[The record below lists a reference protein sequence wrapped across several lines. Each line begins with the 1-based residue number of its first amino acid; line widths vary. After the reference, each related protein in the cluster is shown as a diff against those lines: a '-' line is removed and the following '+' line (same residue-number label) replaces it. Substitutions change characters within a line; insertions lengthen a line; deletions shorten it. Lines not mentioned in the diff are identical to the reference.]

1 MSSRFY
7 SNFLPCRFHI
17 KTKFVTNDLLSGN
30 CETEASNLRRGG
42 DGLSPESGRINE
54 RSFFVLKLAPTS
66 RR

>member
-1 MSSRFY
+1 MFTRFY
-7 SNFLPCRFHI
+7 NIFFLCRFHI
-17 KTKFVTNDLLSGN
+17 KTKFVTNDLLSGK

-54 RSFFVLKLAPTS
+54 MSFFVLKLAPTS